1 MVECFVSR
9 AWINRKSKVWD
20 SRSSDPQASKTVG
33 LGSTRFLKTQIGYL
47 FLGEC
52 LMGRQHLVQVGLMGV
67 VGCYDAID
75 FRSYERD
82 TRVICRTSR
91 GLEAGKVL
99 CDVTG
104 RAMGLPSFAND
115 MPRGELLRQSGRED
129 GLILERLDR
138 HRDRAFQACE
148 KLLNERGIAATLVD
162 VEHLFDGESIFFYFL
177 GETTPELEAVT
188 AELAETY
195 ERKVRF
201 KKFAETLA
209 NGCGPDCGT
218 GESGCSS
225 GGCGSC
231 SLAGGCGS
239 LKAANAS
246 TERDDVSPAVTS

>member
-1 MVECFVSR
+1 
-9 AWINRKSKVWD
+9 
-20 SRSSDPQASKTVG
+20 
-33 LGSTRFLKTQIGYL
+33 
-47 FLGEC
+47 
-52 LMGRQHLVQVGLMGV
+52 MGV

-75 FRSYERD
+75 FRSYDRD
-82 TRVICRTSR
+82 TRVICRTGR

-99 CDVTG
+99 CDVTDAG
-104 RAMGLPSFAND
+104 MQTVDRSQE
-115 MPRGELLRQSGRED
+115 MPTGELLRQSGRED
-129 GLILERLDR
+129 DLILERLER

-148 KLLNERGIAATLVD
+148 QLLVERGITATLVD
-162 VEHLFDGESIFFYFL
+162 VEHLFDGESIYFYFL
-177 GETTPELEAVT
+177 GETTPQLEAVT
-188 AELAETY
+188 AQLAETY

-239 LKAANAS
+239 SKRESSSSQQEEVSSAA
-246 TERDDVSPAVTS
+246 TS

>member
-1 MVECFVSR
+1 
-9 AWINRKSKVWD
+9 
-20 SRSSDPQASKTVG
+20 
-33 LGSTRFLKTQIGYL
+33 
-47 FLGEC
+47 
-52 LMGRQHLVQVGLMGV
+52 MGRQHLVQVGLMGV

-75 FRSYERD
+75 FRTYARD

-99 CDVTG
+99 CDVTEA
-104 RAMGLPSFAND
+104 AMYSAGFSNE
-115 MPRGELLRQSGRED
+115 MPTGELLRQSGRED
-129 GLILERLDR
+129 GLILERLER
-138 HRDRAFQACE
+138 HRDRAFHACE
-148 KLLNERGIAATLVD
+148 KLLVERGIAATLVD

-177 GETTPELEAVT
+177 GEVNPELEAVT
-188 AELAETY
+188 AQLAETY

-218 GESGCSS
+218 GESDCSS

-239 LKAANAS
+239 KAASNVA
-246 TERDDVSPAVTS
+246 EPKAVSPAVTN

>member
-1 MVECFVSR
+1 
-9 AWINRKSKVWD
+9 
-20 SRSSDPQASKTVG
+20 
-33 LGSTRFLKTQIGYL
+33 
-47 FLGEC
+47 
-52 LMGRQHLVQVGLMGV
+52 MGRQHLVQVGLMGV

-75 FRSYERD
+75 FRSYDRD

-91 GLEAGKVL
+91 GLEAGKVM
-99 CDVTG
+99 CDVTDP
-104 RAMGLPSFAND
+104 AMSAVEFSNE
-115 MPRGELLRQSGRED
+115 MPKGELLRQSGRED
-129 GLILERLDR
+129 DLILERLER
-138 HRDRAFQACE
+138 HRDKAFQACE
-148 KLLNERGIAATLVD
+148 KLLAEREISATLVD

-218 GESGCSS
+218 GDSGCSS

-231 SLAGGCGS
+231 SLSGGCG
-239 LKAANAS
+239 AS
-246 TERDDVSPAVTS
+246 KTGSASAKQDSVSPAVTS

>member
-1 MVECFVSR
+1 
-9 AWINRKSKVWD
+9 
-20 SRSSDPQASKTVG
+20 
-33 LGSTRFLKTQIGYL
+33 
-47 FLGEC
+47 
-52 LMGRQHLVQVGLMGV
+52 MGRQHLVQVGLMGV

-82 TRVICRTSR
+82 VRVICRTGR

-99 CDVTG
+99 CDVADTDID
-104 RAMGLPSFAND
+104 AANFSNE
-115 MPRGELLRQSGRED
+115 MPVGELLRQSGRED
-129 GLILERLDR
+129 DLILERLER
-138 HRDRAFQACE
+138 HRDRAFHACE
-148 KLLNERGIAATLVD
+148 SLLAERGISATLVD
-162 VEHLFDGESIFFYFL
+162 VEHLFDGESIYFYFL
-177 GETTPELEAVT
+177 GETTPELEAIT
-188 AELAETY
+188 AQLAQTY

-239 LKAANAS
+239 KSKAKPAQQ
-246 TERDDVSPAVTS
+246 EVS

>member
-1 MVECFVSR
+1 
-9 AWINRKSKVWD
+9 
-20 SRSSDPQASKTVG
+20 
-33 LGSTRFLKTQIGYL
+33 
-47 FLGEC
+47 
-52 LMGRQHLVQVGLMGV
+52 MGRQHLVQVGLMGI

-75 FRSYERD
+75 FRSYDRD
-82 TRVICRTSR
+82 TRVICRTDR

-99 CDVTG
+99 CDVADG
-104 RAMGLPSFAND
+104 GSYLPDGSVGFAS
-115 MPRGELLRQSGRED
+115 GQLLRESGRED
-129 GLILERLDR
+129 DLILERLER

-148 KLLNERGIAATLVD
+148 KLLAEQGIVATLVD

-177 GETTPELEAVT
+177 GEMTPELESVT
-188 AELAETY
+188 ARLAETY

-218 GESGCSS
+218 GESACSS

-239 LKAANAS
+239 KKQAASSDANENA
-246 TERDDVSPAVTS
+246 TPVATT